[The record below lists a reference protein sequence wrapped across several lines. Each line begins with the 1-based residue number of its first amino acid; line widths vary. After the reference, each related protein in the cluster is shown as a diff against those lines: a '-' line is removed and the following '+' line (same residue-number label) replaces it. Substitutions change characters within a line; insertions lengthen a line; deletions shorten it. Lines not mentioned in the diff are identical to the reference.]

1 MGLESI
7 SQLGLTFFGLTFDS
21 APQARAAIFTQIHE
35 ICFHGKG
42 GYDWNTVYNMPIWLR
57 RFTFNKING
66 FYQKEKENMENA
78 KNGGKSK
85 SMIDSSGKV
94 NTPEFAQASQQ
105 YKKKSSYK

>member
-1 MGLESI
+1 
-7 SQLGLTFFGLTFDS
+7 
-21 APQARAAIFTQIHE
+21 
-35 ICFHGKG
+35 
-42 GYDWNTVYNMPIWLR
+42 MPIWLR

-66 FYQKEKENMENA
+66 FYKQEKEDMENA